1 MLHFIYHIG
10 LGNSRKV
17 VGSIRI
23 DGCYL
28 ILYMLVDE
36 LYFLQKGPY

>member
-1 MLHFIYHIG
+1 MLHFIDHIG
-10 LGNSRKV
+10 LGNSGKV

-28 ILYMLVDE
+28 ILYMLFNE
-36 LYFLQKGPY
+36 FYFLQKGP